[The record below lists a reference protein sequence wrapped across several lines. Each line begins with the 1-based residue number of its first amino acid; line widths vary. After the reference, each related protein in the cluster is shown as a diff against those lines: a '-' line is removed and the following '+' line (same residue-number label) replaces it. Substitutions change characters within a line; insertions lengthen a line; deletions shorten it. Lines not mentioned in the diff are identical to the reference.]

1 MGSGDILGR
10 RVAAALVDA
19 VVILVLLILIATLFG
34 DDKVSNWSLW
44 AETQGRPRVA
54 FFLLTFAYFAGT
66 ELVWAQTLG
75 KRLLGLRV
83 VRADGS
89 KADAGA
95 VVIRNLVRLVDWLP
109 FLYVV
114 GAIAVFATGERRQR
128 LGDLAAGT
136 RVVVAA
142 AAPHE
147 PPDRPPPPPT
157 DDDVL
162 ASVLR

>member
-1 MGSGDILGR
+1 MGGGDILR
-10 RVAAALVDA
+10 KRVAAALVDTGL
-19 VVILVLLILIATLFG
+19 ILVLLILIAVLFG
-34 DDKVSNWSLW
+34 NDEASNWSLW

-54 FFLLTFAYFAGT
+54 FLLLTFAYFVAT
-66 ELVWAQTLG
+66 ELVWGQTLG

-89 KADAGA
+89 RADAGPI
-95 VVIRNLVRLVDWLP
+95 VIRNLVRLVDWLP

-114 GAIAVFATGERRQR
+114 GGVTVLATGERRLR

-136 RVVVAA
+136 RVVAVGDRT
-142 AAPHE
+142 E
-147 PPDRPPPPPT
+147 PPDRPPPPAS

>member
-1 MGSGDILGR
+1 MGGDDILR
-10 RVAAALVDA
+10 KRVGAALVDSGL
-19 VVILVLLILIATLFG
+19 ILVLLILIAALFG
-34 DDKVSNWSLW
+34 NDDASNWSLW

-54 FFLLTFAYFAGT
+54 FFLLTFAYFVAT
-66 ELVWAQTLG
+66 ELVWGQTLG

-89 KADAGA
+89 RADAGPI
-95 VVIRNLVRLVDWLP
+95 VIRNLVRLVDWLP

-114 GAIAVFATGERRQR
+114 GAISVFATGERRLR

-136 RVVVAA
+136 RVVAVGDRI
-142 AAPHE
+142 E
-147 PPDRPPPPPT
+147 PPDQPPPPAS